1 MTMRKKIKV
10 DVVSDVACPWCY
22 IGKRRLENAINQVG
36 NEFDIEV
43 TFQPF
48 QLDPR
53 IPKEGK
59 DWKAYFEGKFGDA
72 ERIDEI
78 FHRVESAGRSVGV
91 DFKFKSIPRIPNTL
105 GLHLILEQA
114 KKEGI
119 QAAVANVLF
128 DAYMV
133 HPLDL
138 TNIQVLIDLM
148 VPFGWDSEK
157 TTQVLSNK
165 ENASA
170 VEAKIKHFQQLGVSG
185 VPFFIINDEYGISGA
200 QPEDVLI
207 QAFRSLQQE
216 PVNEGEGASCDIES
230 GEC

>member
-1 MTMRKKIKV
+1 MRKKIKV

-22 IGKRRLENAINQVG
+22 IGKRRLENAINQIG

-43 TFQPF
+43 SFQPF

-59 DWKAYFEGKFGDA
+59 DWNAYFEGKFGDV

-105 GLHLILEQA
+105 GLHIILEQA
-114 KKEGI
+114 KQEGI

-138 TNIQVLIDLM
+138 TNAQVLIDLM

-157 TTQVLSNK
+157 TNQVLSNR
-165 ENASA
+165 ESASA

-200 QPEDVLI
+200 QPEEVLI

-216 PVNEGEGASCDIES
+216 SLTDAEGASCDIES

>member
-1 MTMRKKIKV
+1 MTKKIKV

-22 IGKRRLENAINQVG
+22 IGKKRLENAINKLG
-36 NEFDIEV
+36 DEFDIDV

-53 IPKEGK
+53 IPKQGK
-59 DWKAYFEGKFGDA
+59 EWNAYFEAKFGDV

-78 FHRVESAGRSVGV
+78 FHRVESAGKSVGV

-105 GLHLILEQA
+105 GLHLLLEQA
-114 KKEGI
+114 KDEGI

-138 TNIQVLIDLM
+138 TDTQVLVDLM
-148 VPFGWDSEK
+148 GSFGWSSEK
-157 TTQVLSNK
+157 TNQVLNNTQK
-165 ENASA
+165 ASE
-170 VEAKIKHFQQLGVSG
+170 VGAKIKHFQQLGVSG
-185 VPFFIINDEYGISGA
+185 VPFFIINDAYGISGA
-200 QPEDVLI
+200 QPEEVLV

-216 PVNEGEGASCDIES
+216 SLTDAEGESCDLES

>member
-1 MTMRKKIKV
+1 MGKKIKV

-22 IGKRRLENAINQVG
+22 IGKKRLENAIHQLG

-59 DWKAYFEGKFGDA
+59 DWNAYFEGKFGDV

-114 KKEGI
+114 KQEGI

-148 VPFGWDSEK
+148 VPFGWDSAK
-157 TTQVLSNK
+157 TNQVLGNLES
-165 ENASA
+165 ASA
-170 VEAKIKHFQQLGVSG
+170 VEAKIRHFQQLGVSG

-207 QAFRSLQQE
+207 KAFRSLQQE
-216 PVNEGEGASCDIES
+216 PVNEEEGASCDLES